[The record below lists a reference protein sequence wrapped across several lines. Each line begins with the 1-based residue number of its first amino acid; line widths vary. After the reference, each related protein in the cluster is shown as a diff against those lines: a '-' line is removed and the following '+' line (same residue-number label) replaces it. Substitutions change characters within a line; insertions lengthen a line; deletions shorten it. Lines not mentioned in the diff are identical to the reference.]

1 MLTISG
7 TGCAL
12 VDYLYADVRL
22 DSEGFLRYRSR
33 CGGDGGLE
41 PGKLVFVEDLER
53 FAGEPFETILMALG
67 GGKEPDR
74 ANLGGPSIVSLI
86 HAAQML
92 EGRQVRVGFFG
103 ARGNDAG
110 ASAIMGIVSR
120 TPLDVSGY
128 LVFEGHTPFTRVFSD
143 PTYDHGHGE
152 RTFVNEL
159 GVADLFAPG
168 HLPDSF
174 FDAGIVAFGGTA
186 LVPRIH
192 DGLDTLCRRARLGGS
207 VVVVNTVYDFR
218 SEAKRAAGGE
228 RAASVLAAGGAGAAP
243 VLAGV
248 RGGRW
253 PLGAHGE
260 AYPYIDV
267 LVADR
272 EEALKLSGVQSI
284 DAALEFF
291 RSRGAG
297 SAIITDGGRD
307 IRFYSDGSLFA
318 PVEKGALPVSA
329 EVRRALESP
338 TRPKGDTT
346 GCGDNFVGGLLASI
360 ALQLEAG
367 QKRGAFDIIDACS
380 MAVVSGGF
388 SCFYLGGTY
397 LEEAPGEKRREIEA
411 LYGLYRQQL
420 LAGG

>member
-33 CGGDGGLE
+33 RGGDGGLE

-92 EGRQVRVGFFG
+92 EGRQARVRFFG

-110 ASAIMGIVSR
+110 AAAIMGIVSR

-128 LVFEGHTPFTRVFSD
+128 LVFEEHTPFTRVFSD

-159 GVADLFAPG
+159 GVADMFAPS

-174 FDAGIVAFGGTA
+174 FDADIVAFGGTA

-192 DGLDTLCRRARLGGS
+192 DSLDTLCRRARLGGS

-218 SEAKRAAGGE
+218 SEAQRAAGE
-228 RAASVLAAGGAGAAP
+228 AGTSSAP
-243 VLAGV
+243 ATA
-248 RGGRW
+248 RGPRW
-253 PLGAHGE
+253 PLGAHAE
-260 AYPYIDV
+260 AYPPIDV

-272 EEALKLSGVQSI
+272 EEALKLSGAQSI
-284 DAALEFF
+284 GAALAFF
-291 RSRGAG
+291 RSRGTGA
-297 SAIITDGGRD
+297 AIVTDGARD

-318 PVEKGALPVSA
+318 PVERGALPVSA
-329 EVRRALESP
+329 EVRHALESP

-367 QKRGAFDIIDACS
+367 GKRGKLDIMEACS

-411 LYGLYRQQL
+411 LYGAYRGQL
-420 LAGG
+420 SAGG